1 MKLCFYEP
9 ELPSY
14 LIKTL
19 KCDNKSY
26 EYKLLTS
33 IQPNYSVNLWCISL
47 IIILGSNLGTTLIT
61 QTLEHLNYIPEIKC
75 LNLSSIINLII
86 YRMWIRY

>member
-9 ELPSY
+9 ELRSY

-33 IQPNYSVNLWCISL
+33 IQPNYSVNLWCIF
-47 IIILGSNLGTTLIT
+47 
-61 QTLEHLNYIPEIKC
+61 
-75 LNLSSIINLII
+75 
-86 YRMWIRY
+86 